1 MTRHARTS
9 LLVCTMLATAFSAT
23 ALVAQVPSN
32 LVVDGVPEL
41 PPELVARVQPYL
53 DSRTASFASWN
64 PARPEMLIRT
74 RFGET
79 AQLHLVRMPGGARRQ
94 ITFFSEAVGGASFRP
109 DDPNMIVF
117 SRDAGGNEKYQIYRL
132 DVPTGDVTMLTDG
145 KSRNVG
151 STWSRD
157 GKLLAYSST
166 RRTGRDTDVW
176 IMNPSDASTARML
189 FEASGG
195 GWYAS
200 DFSRDGSKLLVS
212 NYISANQ
219 SEIHLVDVASGKRT
233 LLTPK
238 GARVAYSSAQFSGDD
253 SEIYFTSDE
262 GGEFSQLRRMR
273 LSDRSQSAITDER
286 WDVSSFHLTPDRRR
300 VAYAIN
306 EAGASAIRIAELPS
320 GQVVA
325 RPELPMGVIGGLEW
339 HPNGRLVGFS
349 LSHARSPSDV
359 YAFDVV
365 TKKLERW
372 TESETGGLNPER
384 NALPSLI
391 STKSFDGTEISAFV
405 YRPDAARFPG
415 KRPVLV
421 SIHGGPEGQSRP
433 RFLGRTNMWINE
445 LGVAMVYPNVR
456 GSEGYGKTFLAMDN
470 GFNREH
476 SVRDI
481 AAILDWIARDP
492 QLDADRVA
500 VYGGSYGGYMVLAS
514 MIHFGDRLKAGI
526 DYVGISSFLTFLE
539 NTSGYRRDL
548 RRVEY
553 GDERDPKMHA
563 HLQQISP
570 LTHASKIRDPL
581 FVIMGYNDPRV
592 PYTEGEQIVKIVR
605 DAGAPVWYLMA
616 RDEGHGFAKRSN
628 QEYQFAAMTLFL
640 QRHLLGGSL

>member
-1 MTRHARTS
+1 MTRAHGAGRTARNA
-9 LLVCTMLATAFSAT
+9 VLATILSAT
-23 ALVAQVPSN
+23 AAAAQIPSN
-32 LVVDGVPEL
+32 LVVDGVPDL
-41 PPELVARVQPYL
+41 PADLVERVQPYL
-53 DSRTASFASWN
+53 DARAAFFASWN
-64 PARPEMLIRT
+64 PTRPEALIRT

-79 AQLHLVRMPGGARRQ
+79 TQLHLVRMPGGARRQ
-94 ITFFSEAVGGASFRP
+94 ITFFNEAVGGASFRP
-109 DDPNMIVF
+109 NDSNTIVF
-117 SRDAGGNEKYQIYRL
+117 SRDAGGNERFQIYRL
-132 DVPTGDVTMLTDG
+132 DLPTGEITTLTDG

-151 STWSRD
+151 ATWSRD
-157 GKLLAYSST
+157 GKLLAFAST

-176 IMNPSDASTARML
+176 VMNPSDPSTARMVL
-189 FEASGG
+189 EASGG
-195 GWYAS
+195 GWGPR
-200 DFSRDGSKLLVS
+200 DFSRDGSKLLVT

-219 SEIHLVDVASGKRT
+219 SEIHLVDVATGART

-238 GARVAYSSAQFSGDD
+238 DARVAYSSPRFSADD

-273 LSDRSQSAITDER
+273 LSDRTQRAITSER
-286 WDVSSFHLTPDRRR
+286 WDVSSFDLTPDRRR
-300 VAYAIN
+300 VVYAIN

-325 RPELPMGVIGGLEW
+325 RPELPTGVIGGLEW
-339 HPNGRLVGFS
+339 HPNGRLVGFT

-359 YAFDVV
+359 YVLDVE

-384 NALPSLI
+384 NAVPSLI

-415 KRPVLV
+415 KRPVV
-421 SIHGGPEGQSRP
+421 ISIHGGPEGQSRP
-433 RFLGRTNMWINE
+433 GFLGRTNMWINE
-445 LGVAMVYPNVR
+445 LGIAMVYPNVR

-481 AAILDWIARDP
+481 GAILDWIARDP

-514 MIHFGDRLKAGI
+514 MIHFADRLKAGI

-570 LTHASKIRDPL
+570 LTHAAKIRDPL

-616 RDEGHGFAKRSN
+616 KDEGHGFAKRTN
-628 QEYQFAAMTLFL
+628 QDYQFAAMTLFL
-640 QRHLLGGSL
+640 ETHLLGR